1 MSRRLALAFT
11 FVAIVCF
18 IVVTG
23 CEQRQQ
29 LVHTYTDKEGV
40 VHEVSRETSGGSNGG
55 MLEHMAGA
63 AVAGA
68 AAGAAGAAAHR
79 ATDHAINKWQERKEV
94 KRYAQ
99 RQPRTFHHGPPAR
112 RR

>member
-1 MSRRLALAFT
+1 MKTLQLIVLGVAFGLLLT
-11 FVAIVCF
+11 A
-18 IVVTG
+18 
-23 CEQRQQ
+23 CEQQPPP
-29 LVHTYTDKEGV
+29 VHTYTDKEGV
-40 VHEVSRETSGGSNGG
+40 VHEVSRETSSSSSGG
-55 MLEHMAGA
+55 MMEHMAGA

-79 ATDHAINKWQERKEV
+79 VTDHAINKWQERKEA

>member
-1 MSRRLALAFT
+1 MNKILLLSVLSALLLA
-11 FVAIVCF
+11 CNQ
-18 IVVTG
+18 
-23 CEQRQQ
+23 EQPVR
-29 LVHTYTDKEGV
+29 TYTDKEGV
-40 VHEVSRETSGGSNGG
+40 VHEVSRETSGSSGG
-55 MLEHMAGA
+55 MMEHMAGA

-79 ATDHAINKWQERKEV
+79 ATDHAINKWQERKEAN
-94 KRYAQ
+94 RYVQ